1 MKMAH
6 VEGAILA
13 GGTSRR
19 MGRDKATVE
28 FEGEPMI
35 SRVADALTTCL
46 ERVRVVLRP
55 GSASPI
61 DLPRIDDRLDVRA
74 PVSGLHA
81 ALFACKATA
90 VLVTPCDAPEIQPSL
105 LLALLAL
112 APTRDSVD
120 AIVPLGA
127 DGHEPLLAVYRP
139 SALAVLE
146 RRVEAVKL
154 SLRGLL
160 EEIRVRSV
168 PVEALRPFDPELC
181 SFRNRNRPEDLTCN

>member
-1 MKMAH
+1 MAH

-13 GGTSRR
+13 GGASRR

-28 FEGEPMI
+28 FEGRPMI
-35 SRVADALTTCL
+35 SRVADALAACL

-74 PVSGLHA
+74 PASGLHA
-81 ALFACKATA
+81 ALSACRTTG
-90 VLVTPCDAPEIQPSL
+90 VLVAACDAPEIEPRL

-112 APTRDSVD
+112 APTRDHID

-139 SALAVLE
+139 SALPVLE
-146 RRVEAVKL
+146 RRVEAGKL

-160 EEIRVRSV
+160 EDIRVRSV
-168 PVEALRPFDPELC
+168 PVEALRPFDPDLR
-181 SFRNRNRPEDLTCN
+181 SFRNRNRPEDVTGN

>member
-1 MKMAH
+1 MAH

-13 GGTSRR
+13 GGASRR

-35 SRVADALTTCL
+35 SRVAEALAACL

-81 ALFACKATA
+81 ALSACKTTA
-90 VLVTPCDAPEIQPSL
+90 VLVTPCDAPEIEPRL

-112 APTRDSVD
+112 TPTRDNID

-139 SALAVLE
+139 SALPVLE
-146 RRVEAVKL
+146 RRVEAGKL

-160 EEIRVRSV
+160 EDIRVRSV
-168 PVEALRPFDPELC
+168 PIESLRPFDPDLR
-181 SFRNRNRPEDLTCN
+181 SFRNRNRPEDVACS